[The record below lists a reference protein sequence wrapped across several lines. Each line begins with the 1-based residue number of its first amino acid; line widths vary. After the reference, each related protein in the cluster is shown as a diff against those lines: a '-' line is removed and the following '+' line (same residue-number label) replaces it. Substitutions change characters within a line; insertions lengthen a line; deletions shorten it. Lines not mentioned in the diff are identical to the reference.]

1 MWKNKFQAFGTL
13 LALAGPIYA
22 GLLAQNIIGIADTAM
37 LGSYGALEQQAGGY
51 GALCILVV
59 YVVGFGFA
67 LGLQIRMGQ
76 AFGAAKPQKA
86 LEYFRQGMRLLALY
100 AALWFCFFAFASY
113 PILYALT
120 NNAAL
125 ARATSEYLL
134 WRSPGVLCS
143 LPSLGFYALAVSS
156 NDSKPVGLAYVLGA
170 LLNVSL
176 DYFLIFGVGVFSE
189 LGIRGAG
196 LASAIA
202 DFGVL
207 ALYVLYF
214 VQINKKH
221 KGLFKGR
228 YDGNL
233 TPLFTTAAP
242 LVLQNA
248 LSMASW
254 FAFFTLI
261 ERTGALNFQLSI
273 ILRSIYGVFMIGGIA
288 LGAACNS
295 LVSQAVGAGNWS
307 KIPGILK
314 KGSLLALFLSVG
326 TGWLMPVFSTAI
338 TGLFTPSDA
347 LIRMSTP
354 SLWVIYLGLIGF
366 SIGQIWFNGLS
377 GTGKTIRALWA
388 EGICLV
394 LYVGYTAL
402 LVVFSDSPKS
412 EVIWIAEWIYGFG
425 LLLCSFVFLHYL
437 LKRRNPEPLNSLS

>member
-1 MWKNKFQAFGTL
+1 MWRGSLKAFGTL
-13 LALAGPIYA
+13 LGLAGPIYA

-76 AFGAAKPQKA
+76 AFGAGKPQKA
-86 LEYFRQGMRLLALY
+86 LKYFRQGIRMFVLY
-100 AALWFCFFAFASY
+100 AALWFWLFAFASY

-125 ARATSEYLL
+125 AQATSEYLL
-134 WRSPGVLCS
+134 WRSPGVMCS
-143 LPSLGFYALAVSS
+143 LPSLSFYALAVSS
-156 NDSKPVGLAYVLGA
+156 GDSKPVGIAYILGA
-170 LLNVSL
+170 LLNVAL
-176 DYFLIFGVGVFSE
+176 DYLLIFGVGLFPE

-196 LASAIA
+196 LASAMA

-214 VQINKKH
+214 AKFTKKYP
-221 KGLFKGR
+221 GLFKGG
-228 YDGNL
+228 YAGNL
-233 TPLFTTAAP
+233 KPLVATASP

-273 ILRSIYGVFMIGGIA
+273 ILRSIYGLFMIGGIA

-295 LVSQAVGAGNWS
+295 LVSQEVGAGNWS
-307 KIPGILK
+307 KIPGILW
-314 KGSLLALFLSVG
+314 KGSLLALLFSAG

-377 GTGKTIRALWA
+377 GTGKTVRALWA

-402 LVVFSDSPKS
+402 LVTFSESPRS

-425 LLLCSFVFLHYL
+425 LLLCSFVFLQYL
-437 LKRRNPEPLNSLS
+437 LKKNETLSH